1 MKISLA
7 SAGDICFAT
16 CLRLRRRWNT
26 GAASQKYWSAT

>member
-16 CLRLRRRWNT
+16 CLRRRWNT